1 MSSNIGE
8 TDCHRLDAAVPVI
21 EEILRNSRCP
31 SFSVGVLH
39 HGSTILTKGF
49 GFSKK
54 EENRLPDENTIYH
67 IGSCTKAF
75 TATAI
80 ALLAE
85 QGKVDLFAPISRY
98 LPAFRTTYNPEVSQK
113 ATIVDVLTHS
123 TGLAPLI
130 YGVLGRNHSILTRHE
145 DVVHTCSRLPCV
157 ARLGSEWQYNNWSYA
172 LASRL
177 VDKYN
182 PLHWADAVSDV
193 LHNLGLSRTLTS
205 PIQDDNIAKAYT
217 VLSDGSYTECTQ
229 PQLQGGDAF
238 DGSGA
243 MRSCVKDLLQW
254 SKALM
259 VAHRLPA
266 PIVEQDSEV
275 VLPTLPES
283 LELSRRQL
291 MAKALR
297 IIQEPQFTLVSDPLQ
312 SYALG
317 LFTLSMPTTA
327 LNTVSNPPEVMA
339 SYILGEESPPRVV
352 VGHTGDLGSFTSAY
366 WTFPET
372 ESAVVVL
379 TNGSSVDGDL
389 SNIVAQVLTQA
400 LFDLKPKIDLVG
412 IAGKAMAASK
422 KAWEDTRSS
431 WWAHRQL
438 GTHHKCSS
446 AYMGSYTSTDLR
458 MTLRVDFAPSE
469 NKESQQDL
477 EITINDLPDQRLR
490 LHHYHH
496 DTWSFFPATRDDCLM
511 KDLGIYMT
519 SWRAFNFDFTR
530 FEVDKF
536 GGMQWSM
543 DLDPR
548 AGPQVFGRIGP

>member
-1 MSSNIGE
+1 M
-8 TDCHRLDAAVPVI
+8 
-21 EEILRNSRCP
+21 
-31 SFSVGVLH
+31 GVLH

-49 GFSKK
+49 GLSNK
-54 EENRLPDENTIYH
+54 EESRVPDENTIYH

-85 QGKVDLFAPISRY
+85 QGKVDLYAPISQY
-98 LPAFRTTYNPEVSQK
+98 LPTFKTTYNPEVSQK

-130 YGVLGRNHSILTRHE
+130 YGVLGRNYSILTRHKN
-145 DVVHTCSRLPCV
+145 VVHTCSRLPCV
-157 ARLGSEWQYNNWSYA
+157 APLGSEWQYNNWSYA
-172 LASRL
+172 LSSRL
-177 VDKYN
+177 VDKYK
-182 PLHWADAVSDV
+182 PSHWAGAVSDI
-193 LHNLGLSRTLTS
+193 LHNLGLSRTLTG
-205 PIQDDNIAKAYT
+205 PIPDDNIAKAYT
-217 VLSDGSYTECTQ
+217 VLSDGSLTECT
-229 PQLQGGDAF
+229 PPRLQGGDAF

-243 MRSCVKDLLQW
+243 MRSCVRDMLEW

-259 VAHRLPA
+259 AAHRLPA

-275 VLPTLPES
+275 VSPTLPDS
-283 LELSRRQL
+283 FELARRHL
-291 MAKALR
+291 LAKALR
-297 IIQEPQFTLVSDPLQ
+297 IIQQPKFTLASDPLQ
-312 SYALG
+312 TYALG

-327 LNTVSNPPEVMA
+327 LNTVTNPPEVMK
-339 SYILGEESPPRVV
+339 SYILGEESAPRVV
-352 VGHTGDLGSFTSAY
+352 VGHTGDLGSFTCAY

-400 LFDLKPKIDLVG
+400 LFDLKPKIDLVS

-422 KAWEDTRSS
+422 KTWQDTRSS

-438 GTHHKCSS
+438 GTHHKCLS
-446 AYMGSYTSTDLR
+446 AYTGSYTSTDFR
-458 MTLRVDFAPSE
+458 MTLRVGLAPSE
-469 NKESQQDL
+469 SKESQQGL

-496 DTWSFFPATRDDCLM
+496 DTWSFFPGTRDDCLTEG
-511 KDLGIYMT
+511 LGIYMS
-519 SWRAFNFDFTR
+519 SWRAFNFEFTR
-530 FEVDKF
+530 FGVDKF
-536 GGMQWSM
+536 RGMQWSM